1 MISQIKVRQSGVK
14 WYQSVFSGVTWISA
28 LGSVD
33 GEVPS
38 HAAECAVGQSH
49 VPVPCHSQ
57 PRVIPLF
64 GDGALLPTTTGHL
77 SH

>member
-38 HAAECAVGQSH
+38 HAAEGAVGQSH
-49 VPVPCHSQ
+49 VPAPCHSQ

-64 GDGALLPTTTGHL
+64 GDGALLPTTGHL